1 MAIHSFLYLGGT
13 AWYKGFP
20 VGMKIE
26 NILTERKADIVKKWI
41 DLVLDSYESANFFKS
56 QKNAIANPIGSNI
69 SEGLKE
75 LFDLLLKGS
84 APEHLAPFLETII
97 KIRAVQDFTPSQA
110 VSFVLLLK
118 KVVRD
123 ELASADKG
131 GVGFVEAMELEER
144 IDQAALQAFDIYMSC
159 RERLF
164 QIRLNEY
171 RNGTHALTDGTKCG
185 SAWLRRKMEESAANN
200 QINSST

>member
-1 MAIHSFLYLGGT
+1 MAIHSFRYSGGT

-69 SEGLKE
+69 SEALKE
-75 LFDLLLKGS
+75 LFDLLLNDS
-84 APEHLAPFLETII
+84 APEHLAVPLETVI

-123 ELASADKG
+123 ELANADKG
-131 GVGFVEAMELEER
+131 ADLVEAMEFEAR
-144 IDQAALQAFDIYMSC
+144 VDQAALQAFDIYMAC

-185 SAWLRRKMEESAANN
+185 SAWLRKKMEKSAANN